1 MCKTLHSPY
10 NGGTAQAGNLVKSV
24 DDSCVSRLWIKS
36 GDVDMGYGMMF
47 DVGHFFYFSNP
58 NYKFEFM
65 PVW

>member
-47 DVGHFFYFSNP
+47 DVDVGSN
-58 NYKFEFM
+58 YI
-65 PVW
+65 